1 MTFAGL
7 VRGASFFVDAN
18 IFVFHFQPHTLFGS
32 SRTSLLKRVE
42 LRELSGYTSTLVL
55 GEVAHRLMTLEAS
68 ARFGW
73 PTKIVDRLK
82 QNPAAVQRLVHFRS
96 ALQKIPQMG
105 IQVLTI
111 ATPLV
116 DAAAGISQ
124 STGLLTNDAM
134 VVAVTR
140 VRGETR
146 VAIANPSTPP
156 LMQRGTVGR
165 RVAGT
170 ECAWPLASATLWCR
184 AASTT
189 ATPSD
194 QFVPADC
201 SSCRSDTGRKSPAR

>member
-32 SRTSLLKRVE
+32 SCTSLLKRVE

-82 QNPAAVQRLVHFRS
+82 QNPATVQQLVHFRP

-116 DAAAGISQ
+116 DAAAGLSQ

-134 VVAVTR
+134 VVAVLRSEARQGSRSPTHPR
-140 VRGETR
+140 HRLCNAERWGDGWLGQNAPGHWPREPCGAAPR
-146 VAIANPSTPP
+146 PPQPP
-156 LMQRGTVGR
+156 LG
-165 RVAGT
+165 
-170 ECAWPLASATLWCR
+170 SIR
-184 AASTT
+184 A
-189 ATPSD
+189 
-194 QFVPADC
+194 C
-201 SSCRSDTGRKSPAR
+201 